1 MKKSL
6 DSKKIIHYM
15 VLIALF
21 SALSYLGTFI
31 AIPVGISKV
40 HLGNFICILA
50 GLLCG
55 GFVGGLSGAIG
66 MGLNDLTS
74 SYGPDTIIRT
84 VIVKFIVGFLAG
96 FLFRLFIKK
105 DLKVKWIFTVF
116 LAIFLSLFVTFLT
129 LYVKFGDSFQ
139 FMGRTFKNSIFL
151 IVCLGIFALLY
162 LFSFMFSYLIKKEQ
176 QLVLLVASIC
186 GGVNVILEFIIKI
199 PFKMLFASMTF
210 EQAYAYAITSLP
222 GALFTTILTVVFV
235 TLTFIPLYLATR
247 KINRYNDLSLED
259 LSSKN

>member
-55 GFVGGLSGAIG
+55 GLVGGCSGAIG

-96 FLFRLFIKK
+96 FLFRLFIN
-105 DLKVKWIFTVF
+105 I
-116 LAIFLSLFVTFLT
+116 
-129 LYVKFGDSFQ
+129 
-139 FMGRTFKNSIFL
+139 L
-151 IVCLGIFALLY
+151 I
-162 LFSFMFSYLIKKEQ
+162 
-176 QLVLLVASIC
+176 
-186 GGVNVILEFIIKI
+186 
-199 PFKMLFASMTF
+199 
-210 EQAYAYAITSLP
+210 
-222 GALFTTILTVVFV
+222 
-235 TLTFIPLYLATR
+235 
-247 KINRYNDLSLED
+247 
-259 LSSKN
+259 